1 MYHKADNGNDEV
13 FLENAA
19 NGQDLD
25 YSVVLVNDILS
36 ISWVLQQCQGSLYN
50 NMYMTVKSVNGE

>member
-13 FLENAA
+13 FWKMPLT
-19 NGQDLD
+19 GQDLD